1 MVLERLRVVLAGD
14 GTKAREKLIHL
25 DAGLFIALALALAGF
40 VVIHRPNALR
50 CDFGTFYYAAR
61 MVLDG
66 ARHALYNFET
76 QRIFQA
82 RFHPGTDLPFRN
94 PPFALLPILCLAKL
108 PELAAYTIWIA
119 ASLALLYWSFKV
131 LAVETGVFFE
141 NWPILLTLLYL
152 PLISC
157 MLHGQYSCVVLACY
171 VFAYAQWK
179 KGRAFLGGAIL
190 SIATLK
196 FQLVVGLFAVLVLKR
211 KWREIAGFASGCAV
225 LLLISAWITGVHE
238 LLAYPSF
245 LLHNE
250 SSMAN
255 EFRTMANWNGLLTIF
270 GVHSVPLELTLSA
283 VTVLWAAWAW
293 KELDRGFAAGLLA
306 AMLVSHH
313 LCLQDMTL
321 AIMPVYLGVK
331 AVALP
336 RRFIPGV
343 ALFLWFLPWALAFVK
358 APFALLGIPS
368 IAALCW
374 LGRNATGTAALHEEP
389 SAHQLSAI
397 H

>member
-1 MVLERLRVVLAGD
+1 M
-14 GTKAREKLIHL
+14 KAQKTHIHL
-25 DAGLFIALALALAGF
+25 DAGLFIAMAVALAGY
-40 VVIHRPNALR
+40 VVIHRPNVAR
-50 CDFGTFYYAAR
+50 CDFGNFYFAAR

-66 ARHALYNFET
+66 ARHALYDLDT

-82 RFHPGTDLPFRN
+82 RFHPGTTLPFRN

-108 PELAAYTIWIA
+108 PELTAYTIWIA
-119 ASLALLYWSFKV
+119 ASFALLYQSFKV

-141 NWPILLTLLYL
+141 NWPILLTLLYM

-171 VFAYAQWK
+171 VLAYAQWK
-179 KGRAFLGGAIL
+179 KGRAFVGGAIL

-196 FQLVVGLFAVLVLKR
+196 FQLVLGMVAVLVLRR
-211 KWREIAGFASGCAV
+211 KWREIAGFVSGCAV
-225 LLLISAWITGVHE
+225 LLIISAWITGVRE
-238 LLAYPSF
+238 LLAYPNF

-250 SSMAN
+250 LGLAD
-255 EFRTMANWNGLLTIF
+255 EFSTMANWKGLLTIC
-270 GVHSVPLELTLSA
+270 GAYSVPLELTLSVA
-283 VTVLWAAWAW
+283 TILWAAWVW
-293 KELDRGFAAGLLA
+293 KDLDRGFAAAVLA

-313 LCLQDMTL
+313 LTVSDLTL
-321 AIMPVYLGVK
+321 TILPVYLGVK

-336 RRFIPGV
+336 RRFIIGI
-343 ALFLWFLPWALAFVK
+343 ALFLCFLPWALAFMH

-368 IAALCW
+368 IVALCW
-374 LGRNATGTAALHEEP
+374 LGRGATRTAALPEEP
-389 SAHQLSAI
+389 SADQLSAV